1 MGLSSSTPLQLK
13 KQQQL
18 QIQVWLA

>member
-1 MGLSSSTPLQLK
+1 MGLGSSTPLQLK
-13 KQQQL
+13 KQQRR